1 MLTFRTSST
10 KAYLDKKLIFWTR
23 IIFNFLVC
31 VHVVFYCVETICVCA
46 HRHASIGLRSILG
59 IFLHYFQFTM
69 FYFDVKL
76 QKIINT
82 KCGVKTFKFS
92 SGNFLGL
99 KKYFV
104 IFLKLNLSNLI
115 LQTMI
120 LIFHN

>member
-1 MLTFRTSST
+1 
-10 KAYLDKKLIFWTR
+10 
-23 IIFNFLVC
+23 
-31 VHVVFYCVETICVCA
+31 
-46 HRHASIGLRSILG
+46 
-59 IFLHYFQFTM
+59 M

-82 KCGVKTFKFS
+82 KCGVKTFKIS